1 MDIEL
6 WDDLVGSCVVGDVV
20 VVTGIVKV
28 LATGDDLGE
37 GEEGVGEEYRWER
50 GNVAV
55 FTASPSLTQH
65 GP

>member
-37 GEEGVGEEYRWER
+37 GEDGGGYRWGGR
-50 GNVAV
+50 G
-55 FTASPSLTQH
+55 
-65 GP
+65 GRRG

>member
-37 GEEGVGEEYRWER
+37 REKGDSYRSGSEDVT
-50 GNVAV
+50 VA
-55 FTASPSLTQH
+55 TASSRLPRAVI
-65 GP
+65 